1 MSWVHLNQQGKVNSH
16 LLTHTLE
23 TTLEAGIIA
32 CKVGNK
38 EDGSKREIYEIQTC
52 HCLSTRN

>member
-38 EDGSKREIYEIQTC
+38 EDMKFKPATACRRGIS
-52 HCLSTRN
+52 